1 MRTAWRS
8 GPQHC
13 GVSVFLRCSFYSYRI
28 GFWGE
33 FPIGLPLTCGVNPRH
48 FHRLDSQ
55 GRCWIDF
62 PDFQDWTSRW
72 GFWTLRL
79 DFWTSRLDFLD
90 FRVSQER
97 FWKHFRRPKYVQ
109 IQTFAENVFFSKSA
123 QNTAPAS
130 KIKVLAFQKGTEIQ
144 TYVEKIN

>member
-1 MRTAWRS
+1 MNWM
-8 GPQHC
+8 GFQ
-13 GVSVFLRCSFYSYRI
+13 CS
-28 GFWGE
+28 
-33 FPIGLPLTCGVNPRH
+33 LPLTCGVNPRH

-62 PDFQDWTSRW
+62 PDLQDWTSRW

-130 KIKVLAFQKGTEIQ
+130 KNQGSGPPGKQKNLVNCSKNQ
-144 TYVEKIN
+144 FKNRFC

>member
-1 MRTAWRS
+1 M
-8 GPQHC
+8 
-13 GVSVFLRCSFYSYRI
+13 
-28 GFWGE
+28 
-33 FPIGLPLTCGVNPRH
+33 NPRH

-97 FWKHFRRPKYVQ
+97 FWKHFRRPKCAQ
-109 IQTFAENVFFSKSA
+109 IQTFTENVFFPKNA
-123 QNTAPAS
+123 QNIAPAS
-130 KIKVLAFQKGTEIQ
+130 KSQNFSCQFAISQKKPKVSQNVPEARQDDPKGEQNCQKIQ
-144 TYVEKIN
+144 KVGSLSYANLFWFLLS